1 MPIDLPPPPPA
12 IVITEDG
19 GGTVTKYEAMVD
31 RYSAENREVRIMGS
45 CRSACIL
52 YLGASNVCVG
62 PNAVIKAHEAYEPI
76 SDRNRPDI
84 TAEMMNRIP
93 VRVAA
98 RLEPYITEQ
107 YNKMTTLSY
116 SQLVDLGVR
125 PCGLDKTVEAKD
137 KPRQATKQTIGKPKP
152 GDPVTKFLFN
162 ILGVH

>member
-62 PNAVIKAHEAYEPI
+62 PNAVVKAHEAYEPY
-76 SDRNRPDI
+76 SNRNRPDV

-93 VRVAA
+93 ARISA
-98 RLEPYITEQ
+98 RLAPYITEH
-107 YNKMTTLSY
+107 YNKMTTLNY
-116 SQLVDLGVR
+116 SQLVELGVR
-125 PCGLDKTVEAKD
+125 PCGSDHTVAATD
-137 KPRQATKQTIGKPKP
+137 KPKQSIGKPKP
-152 GDPVTKFLFN
+152 GDPVTKMFFSLF
-162 ILGVH
+162 GVN